1 MDGTHSGAIY
11 KFKGDENI
19 DLDSPYSR
27 KDEFIIT
34 TAFTPLMIH
43 LNNEPFW
50 ISDHPNSAKH
60 TRPLIIEFGK
70 ENFQRTNNI
79 KTKIE
84 NDISM
89 ISSEFQIGDMLCR
102 LEIDY
107 KFTMLDGQAVNH
119 VNGTKGTRNCYICGQ
134 SGQSF
139 LDNMKPTNISSE
151 KFKFGLKPLHSMLR
165 IVDKLL
171 KIAYNNSIFKFK
183 AREVPKSVFNWMNEQ
198 NKLIIQTTKQ
208 NIHIKF
214 YNILKLDVDR
224 PRPGFGST
232 NDGNM
237 AKKIFENFS
246 ISANILGINE
256 HLIKELHLLFRLC
269 YSKDLVDSNNFQS
282 QCDMVHKLWRTY
294 LPEETITPSLHLLLC
309 HGNEILPFVQFRPGL
324 YAEEGLESLHKDVR
338 RYRLNNAVK
347 INRKANLEQT
357 FSKLYIRSS
366 VLINEH

>member
-1 MDGTHSGAIY
+1 
-11 KFKGDENI
+11 
-19 DLDSPYSR
+19 
-27 KDEFIIT
+27 
-34 TAFTPLMIH
+34 MIH

-70 ENFQRTNNI
+70 ENFQQTNNI

-89 ISSEFQIGDMLCR
+89 IPSEFQVGDMLNFKKCR
-102 LEIDY
+102 LEIDH

-119 VNGTKGTRNCYICGQ
+119 VNGTKGTKNCYICGQ

-139 LDNMKPTNISSE
+139 LENMKPTNISPE

-171 KIAYNNSIFKFK
+171 KIAYNTSIFKYK

-208 NIHIKF
+208 NIHIRF

-224 PRPGFGST
+224 PKPDFGSM

-237 AKKIFENFS
+237 AKKY
-246 ISANILGINE
+246 
-256 HLIKELHLLFRLC
+256 FR
-269 YSKDLVDSNNFQS
+269 NFQS
-282 QCDMVHKLWRTY
+282 VQIY
-294 LPEETITPSLHLLLC
+294 L
-309 HGNEILPFVQFRPGL
+309 GL
-324 YAEEGLESLHKDVR
+324 MS
-338 RYRLNNAVK
+338 
-347 INRKANLEQT
+347 I
-357 FSKLYIRSS
+357 
-366 VLINEH
+366 